1 MRWRKTGAGLVRPFL
16 SAADAATLQR
26 FSTSSR
32 SGAEAGPLLNLTQR
46 LILGC
51 VLLAGLTVGLLA
63 ATHRALAAAGQLGLA
78 WGFVAAAILI
88 AGVTIFWVLQPIRGL
103 ARDAHKIAQGNLE
116 HRTGWKSRDD
126 FGVIAAELNRLAVR
140 LRDLHESDAGRR
152 QMEFQLSDAVLQS
165 IFEPIIVTDG
175 KGHILKVN
183 QAAAELMGE
192 AATDRMALT
201 NTPGG
206 DKILSAIRDAV
217 SMQKAVATEDEASM
231 LPMRIGKQERSYRL
245 RTTPMRD
252 SEGRLLGTV
261 TTLEDVTSLQD
272 IDRFKTRFLNVA
284 SRKLRDPL
292 LQLRRGLYALGH
304 GFGGELDPL
313 QAELVAAAGEE
324 SEKLDELMGDLIE
337 VAELDT
343 GKRELNLERVRP
355 LQALTNARDRY
366 VDDAARKGIRVEVR
380 AYADLATVLA
390 DRRAL
395 RTILDNLL
403 ANALRYT
410 PEEGEVLL
418 AAEEVKDSVQF
429 TVRDTGRGI
438 EAERLSTIFDR
449 FNPMSDAGSGLGLAL
464 VRRLVEQL
472 SGQIAVESRLGN
484 GTTFRFTLPVAVVDT
499 TRHPIEVG

>member
-1 MRWRKTGAGLVRPFL
+1 M
-16 SAADAATLQR
+16 
-26 FSTSSR
+26 
-32 SGAEAGPLLNLTQR
+32 LNLTQR
-46 LILGC
+46 LVLGS
-51 VLLAGLTVGLLA
+51 VLLAGLAIWLLA
-63 ATHRALAAAGQLGLA
+63 ATHRALLAAGEIGLA
-78 WGFVAAAILI
+78 WSVVVASLLVL
-88 AGVTIFWVLQPIRGL
+88 AGTAYSVLQPIHRL

-116 HRTGWKSRDD
+116 HRTEWKSSDD

-140 LRDLHESDAGRR
+140 LRDLQDSEAGRR

-183 QAAAELMGE
+183 QAAAELLGD
-192 AATDRMALT
+192 AAGDRLALA

-272 IDRFKTRFLNVA
+272 TDRFKTRFLNVA

-292 LQLRRGLYALGH
+292 LQLRRGLYALSQ
-304 GFGGELDPL
+304 GFGGELQPL
-313 QAELVAAAGEE
+313 QVELVAAAGKE

-343 GKRELNLERVRP
+343 GTRELKLEQVRP
-355 LQALTNARDRY
+355 LVALTNARDRY
-366 VDDAARKGIRVEVR
+366 CDEAARKGIRVEVR
-380 AYADLATVLA
+380 AYADLAVVEA

-410 PEEGEVLL
+410 PEDGEVLL
-418 AAEEVKDSVQF
+418 AAEELKNTVQF

-464 VRRLVEQL
+464 VRRLIEQL
-472 SGQIAVESRLGN
+472 GGQIAVESRLGH
-484 GTTFRFTLPVAVVDT
+484 GTTFRFTLPIATVGA
-499 TRHPIEVG
+499 TRRPVEVG

>member
-1 MRWRKTGAGLVRPFL
+1 M
-16 SAADAATLQR
+16 
-26 FSTSSR
+26 
-32 SGAEAGPLLNLTQR
+32 LNLAQR

-51 VLLAGLTVGLLA
+51 VLLAALTLGMLA
-63 ATHRALAAAGQLGLA
+63 GARHALQASGQLGLA
-78 WGFVAAAILI
+78 WAIVAAALLV
-88 AGVTIFWVLQPIRGL
+88 ALGTIYFVLAPIRRL
-103 ARDAHKIAQGNLE
+103 ARDAHKIAQGNLD
-116 HRTGWKSRDD
+116 HRTPWKSRDD

-140 LRDLHESDAGRR
+140 LRDLHDSEAGRR

-183 QAAAELMGE
+183 QAASELLGT
-192 AATDRMALT
+192 AASDRMALA

-217 SMQKAVATEDEASM
+217 SMQKAVAAEDEASM

-272 IDRFKTRFLNVA
+272 TDRFKTRFLNVA

-292 LQLRRGLYALGH
+292 LRLRRGLYALSQ
-304 GFGGELDPL
+304 GFGGELEPL
-313 QAELVAAAGEE
+313 QTELVAAASSE

-337 VAELDT
+337 VAELDA
-343 GKRELNLERVRP
+343 GKRELRLEPVRP
-355 LQALTNARDRY
+355 LEALTNARDRY
-366 VDDAARKGIRVEVR
+366 CEDAARKRIRVDVR
-380 AYADLATVLA
+380 AYADLSRVQA

-418 AAEEVKDSVQF
+418 AAEEVKEFVQF

-438 EAERLSTIFDR
+438 EAERLGTIFDR

-472 SGQIAVESRLGN
+472 GGQIAVESRLGH
-484 GTTFRFTLPVAVVDT
+484 GTTFRFALPVAAVEA
-499 TRHPIEVG
+499 TRRPVEVG

>member
-1 MRWRKTGAGLVRPFL
+1 M
-16 SAADAATLQR
+16 
-26 FSTSSR
+26 
-32 SGAEAGPLLNLTQR
+32 LNLTQR

-51 VLLAGLTVGLLA
+51 VVMAGLTLGLLA
-63 ATHRALAAAGQLGLA
+63 ATRHTLAAAGQLGLA
-78 WGFVAAAILI
+78 WAFVAAAFVV
-88 AGVTIFWVLQPIRGL
+88 AGVTLFLALQPIRRV
-103 ARDAHKIAQGNLE
+103 ARDARKIAQGNLE
-116 HRTGWKSRDD
+116 HRTGWKGHDN
-126 FGVIAAELNRLAVR
+126 FGVIASELNRLAVR
-140 LRDLHESDAGRR
+140 LRDLQESEAGRR

-165 IFEPIIVTDG
+165 IFEPIIVTDA

-183 QAAAELMGE
+183 QAAAELLGE

-217 SMQKAVATEDEASM
+217 QMQKAVAAEDEASM
-231 LPMRIGKQERSYRL
+231 LPLRIGKQERSYRL

-272 IDRFKTRFLNVA
+272 TDRFKTRFLNVA

-292 LQLRRGLYALGH
+292 LQLRRSLYALGH
-304 GFGGELDPL
+304 GFGGELQPL
-313 QAELVAAAGEE
+313 QAELVDGAGKE
-324 SEKLDELMGDLIE
+324 SEKLDELMADLIE

-343 GKRELNLERVRP
+343 GKRELKTEQIRP

-366 VDDAARKGIRVEVR
+366 VDEAARKRIRVDVR
-380 AYADLATVLA
+380 AYADLSVVQA

-410 PEEGEVLL
+410 PEEGEIVL
-418 AAEEVKDSVQF
+418 AAEEMKDSVQF

-472 SGQIAVESRLGN
+472 GGQIAVESRLGN

-499 TRHPIEVG
+499 TRHPVEVG